1 MTGLAA
7 RLRAPRPGRGCQRG
21 LWLTF
26 LGPYALEVVAS
37 AASHEPAQVGPDWF
51 GIDLQHGD
59 LEPADVAPLLRASRL
74 PVLVRLASHD
84 PADLARV
91 LDAGADGVI
100 VPAVE
105 SAAQARALVDA
116 AYPPPRGH
124 RSTGGSRAG
133 LVGAASL
140 ADGPLVLPMVE
151 TRAGLDA
158 AAEILDVDG
167 VDGVFVGPYDLALS
181 LGEPSVTSPAVVAAI
196 DAVLAA
202 ARERGR
208 LTGLFAGN
216 AELARRYRDVDLLGV
231 DSDVSALRVG
241 IAQLFRSPEPD

>member
-1 MTGLAA
+1 MTSLAA
-7 RLRAPRPGRGCQRG
+7 RIRDPRPGRVCQRG

-26 LGPYALEVVAS
+26 LGPFGVEAVAGATS
-37 AASHEPAQVGPDWF
+37 AAGLDWL
-51 GIDLQHGD
+51 GVDLQHGAF
-59 LEPADVAPLLRASRL
+59 EPADVAAVLRASRL
-74 PVLVRLASHD
+74 PVLVRVASHH
-84 PADLARV
+84 PAALARV

-124 RSTGGSRAG
+124 RSTGVCRAA

-140 ADGPLVLPMVE
+140 ADGPLILPMIE
-151 TRAGLDA
+151 TRAGLDD

-181 LGEPSVTSPAVVAAI
+181 LGAPSVTAEPVLEAI
-196 DAVLAA
+196 DAVLAG

-208 LTGLFAGN
+208 ATGLFAGN
-216 AELARRYRDVDLLGV
+216 AQLTRRYADVDLLGV
-231 DSDVSALRVG
+231 DSDVNALRVG
-241 IAQLFRSPEPD
+241 LAALFGTPEPDASA